1 MNVTFFARGATIIRQ
16 REGARAAWHEY
27 WTHPAHDANGAFREV
42 AAVVEA
48 LDVDG
53 ALASV
58 IDDVAERYDAD
69 ADEPADA
76 VSAAIVAEAA
86 VEETETEETSKKKTK
101 TKTRRGKRRDR
112 APLGDEDILDTTAD
126 EDVVRALEDRV
137 RSSVDVGAGG
147 GGVSASLANDDDDDD
162 DDDELPTPP
171 KHDPSAAAAAAS
183 KEKFVGNDL
192 TEEDEL
198 LEYYRQ
204 KLQTRLLV
212 KEEEEARRN
221 AAREAE
227 ETRATKMYESYFKPR
242 RKMTATEKLRD
253 RLRRREERENETL
266 AASRP
271 KKALTRELFD
281 DHDETGTDGDVTDD
295 DDPFARL
302 GLPTRED
309 AAKVLKDW
317 RSPRQRGRM
326 GTSEDSPRF
335 SDAAT
340 EETTSEVSY
349 WSPGEIEVAASYHG
363 DLGASLRLAA
373 EEREDVLRELR
384 ELEEESRSRAASRAT
399 SARPTPEKP
408 NKPAANPGV
417 SVSGAFY
424 TLVPI
429 RPRRRCGRRSL
440 RTFPSV
446 SLRPPLAFNTRPR
459 RLSTPTDAFELPP
472 DVRLYR
478 TALSLGRRRRKS
490 RRRGCARDAHAGP
503 DARPQDDDRA
513 VPAVARRA
521 RHRQRRRDDQ
531 RVASAERRARAGE
544 PGFPGRREPRGDH
557 KRSRRVRGRRGED
570 DTRAPERRSEPDDES
585 VRRAGADDADFG
597 VPEGCRRQRRVL

>member
-309 AAKVLKDW
+309 AAKVLKDR

-429 RPRRRCGRRSL
+429 RPRRR
-440 RTFPSV
+440 V
-446 SLRPPLAFNTRPR
+446 N
-459 RLSTPTDAFELPP
+459 
-472 DVRLYR
+472 
-478 TALSLGRRRRKS
+478 
-490 RRRGCARDAHAGP
+490 
-503 DARPQDDDRA
+503 
-513 VPAVARRA
+513 
-521 RHRQRRRDDQ
+521 
-531 RVASAERRARAGE
+531 
-544 PGFPGRREPRGDH
+544 
-557 KRSRRVRGRRGED
+557 
-570 DTRAPERRSEPDDES
+570 
-585 VRRAGADDADFG
+585 AD
-597 VPEGCRRQRRVL
+597 P

>member
-1 MNVTFFARGATIIRQ
+1 
-16 REGARAAWHEY
+16 
-27 WTHPAHDANGAFREV
+27 
-42 AAVVEA
+42 VEA

-212 KEEEEARRN
+212 KEEEEEARRN

-309 AAKVLKDW
+309 AAKVLKDR

-459 RLSTPTDAFELPP
+459 RLSTPTDAFELHPN
-472 DVRLYR
+472 VRLYG
-478 TALSLGRRRRKS
+478 TTLSLTCVCTCSSSARTTSPRFCPKRAS
-490 RRRGCARDAHAGP
+490 RGSARSST
-503 DARPQDDDRA
+503 R
-513 VPAVARRA
+513 
-521 RHRQRRRDDQ
+521 RHRR
-531 RVASAERRARAGE
+531 
-544 PGFPGRREPRGDH
+544 
-557 KRSRRVRGRRGED
+557 KRSRRCEAISRT
-570 DTRAPERRSEPDDES
+570 TR
-585 VRRAGADDADFG
+585 
-597 VPEGCRRQRRVL
+597 